1 MAEHDIYLPIPLLQ
15 NRFNLGL
22 DGLVRLLIRPPS
34 PAPGQSVFLVHTV
47 STADGET
54 VFPQKVIDLAIYGK
68 QKIGIFWLD
77 ENYSAA
83 KELFFIALLCR
94 RPLLVIS
101 VDTEN
106 GKRQF
111 REHLLKQSVFLGTV
125 IIDPCVPK
133 DNQQI
138 LPGGLLRLT
147 KCIDPVKT
155 AVGIASQVNMLR
167 CQGVRLPFSLRG
179 APAVRGDPSNRQ

>member
-1 MAEHDIYLPIPLLQ
+1 MFPLMQPLLQ

-34 PAPGQSVFLVHTV
+34 PAPGQSVFLVYTV
-47 STADGET
+47 STADGKT

-77 ENYSAA
+77 ENYSTA